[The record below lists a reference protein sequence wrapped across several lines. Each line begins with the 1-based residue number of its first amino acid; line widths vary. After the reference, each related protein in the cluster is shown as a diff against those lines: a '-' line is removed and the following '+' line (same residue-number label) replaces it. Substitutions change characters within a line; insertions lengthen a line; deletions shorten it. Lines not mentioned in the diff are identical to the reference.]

1 MAGWSIQGGFTRMA
15 TRTSDGMLI
24 KTDRPRDLFKLFTT
38 WTPGK
43 LRQLTVGGGVSW
55 QSIMYDFEV
64 PEGPLRD
71 IYSQPGH
78 GVVDLMARY
87 DFSKKLSVSLN
98 LNNAFDKIYRTSL
111 YDHSYGAPRN
121 FNATLKYAF

>member
-1 MAGWSIQGGFTRMA
+1 
-15 TRTSDGMLI
+15 
-24 KTDRPRDLFKLFTT
+24 
-38 WTPGK
+38 
-43 LRQLTVGGGVSW
+43 LTVGGGVSW
-55 QSIMYDFEV
+55 QSIIYDFEV